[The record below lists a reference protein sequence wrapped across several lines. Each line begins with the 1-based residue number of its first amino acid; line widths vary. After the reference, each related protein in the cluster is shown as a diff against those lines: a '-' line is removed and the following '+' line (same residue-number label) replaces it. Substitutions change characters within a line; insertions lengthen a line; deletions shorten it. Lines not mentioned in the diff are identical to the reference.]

1 MIALAIR
8 LDSAGPAFFRQRR
21 HGFNNEEFVVYKFRT
36 MRTPD
41 SQPDIRQARRDDP
54 RVTRVGRLLR
64 HTSLDELPQL
74 WNVFWGDMSLV
85 GPRPP
90 IPTEVSQYS
99 PSDRRRLSMR
109 PGITCTWQVSGR
121 SLIGFAEWVKLDL
134 EYIENWS
141 LRRDVKLLMR
151 TIPAVVRGTGAE

>member
-1 MIALAIR
+1 
-8 LDSAGPAFFRQRR
+8 
-21 HGFNNEEFVVYKFRT
+21 
-36 MRTPD
+36 
-41 SQPDIRQARRDDP
+41 
-54 RVTRVGRLLR
+54 
-64 HTSLDELPQL
+64 
-74 WNVFWGDMSLV
+74 
-85 GPRPP
+85 
-90 IPTEVSQYS
+90 
-99 PSDRRRLSMR
+99 MR